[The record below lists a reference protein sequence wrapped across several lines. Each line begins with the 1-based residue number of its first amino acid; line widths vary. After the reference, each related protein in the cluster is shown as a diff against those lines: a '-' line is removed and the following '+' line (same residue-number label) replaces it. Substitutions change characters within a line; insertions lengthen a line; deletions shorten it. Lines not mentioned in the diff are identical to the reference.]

1 MKIYGHYYY
10 TEISAEE
17 ATPPPLLTPLIG
29 DPGHILYGGIFD
41 ISVLLPVSIQI
52 NFSKS
57 ANPIGTFNNN
67 SAIVGAFSKY
77 CENFCE
83 ISLTPLMRSLRS
95 VAHGQEEEPKLVLR
109 SVHNNV
115 IMSSLRSP
123 HGDEERSHYNN
134 GVLRSLRSSPTH
146 KDAILRSLRSVPV
159 HTEGVMRSLRSA
171 PGR

>member
-1 MKIYGHYYY
+1 
-10 TEISAEE
+10 
-17 ATPPPLLTPLIG
+17 
-29 DPGHILYGGIFD
+29 
-41 ISVLLPVSIQI
+41 
-52 NFSKS
+52 
-57 ANPIGTFNNN
+57 
-67 SAIVGAFSKY
+67 
-77 CENFCE
+77 
-83 ISLTPLMRSLRS
+83 MRSLRS

-115 IMSSLRSP
+115 IMRSLRST
-123 HGDEERSHYNN
+123 HGAEERSHYNN